1 VLAASASHT
10 IACSAINANRRRPA
24 DAG

>member
-1 VLAASASHT
+1 VLADSASRT

>member
-1 VLAASASHT
+1 VLADSASHT